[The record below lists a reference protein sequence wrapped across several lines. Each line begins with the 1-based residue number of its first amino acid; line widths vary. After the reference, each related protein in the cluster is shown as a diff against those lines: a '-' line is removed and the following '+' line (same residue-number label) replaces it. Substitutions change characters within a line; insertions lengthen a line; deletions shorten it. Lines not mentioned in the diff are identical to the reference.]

1 MLIAKGIQLDCKN
14 RSGKTALHLAVSNQ
28 FTECCRFLTDAG
40 CDVNIQVLY
49 FILTPLESLIHP
61 LYIHQQDWE
70 GDTALHYAVYQRRTH
85 EIIQILASSGQIDF
99 KLRNKSGFNVLHLA
113 VLLNDS
119 KYYFNL
125 IRFK

>member
-28 FTECCRFLTDAG
+28 FTECCRVLTDAG
-40 CDVNIQVLY
+40 CDVYIQVLY
-49 FILTPLESLIHP
+49 LVLDHLESLIIHS
-61 LYIHQQDWE
+61 LYIHQQDWK
-70 GDTALHYAVYQRRTH
+70 GDTALHYAVYRRRNH

-99 KLRNKSGFNVLHLA
+99 KLWNKSGFNVLHLA

-119 KYYFNL
+119 KYNFN
-125 IRFK
+125 